1 MSQRRPP
8 EYLRKQQGPTLGC
21 ADVTVVSIAAI
32 SAFVILILI
41 LSRADFA
48 SVFENFGRNTTPIAA
63 AVAQTSPVS
72 RSPTPLPATPT
83 PTLAPPSPTPTK
95 PALKKAV
102 LKQNCNLRPEPSVN
116 RGTKGEF
123 KAGAAFLLLG
133 NQREAENIR
142 WINVEVD
149 DGSKNQGWMWDTCFD
164 ITT

>member
-1 MSQRRPP
+1 V
-8 EYLRKQQGPTLGC
+8 GC
-21 ADVTVVSIAAI
+21 ADVTIVAIAAI
-32 SAFVILILI
+32 TAFVILILI

-48 SVFENFGRNTTPIAA
+48 AVFENFGRNNTPIAA
-63 AVAQTSPVS
+63 AVAQTSPVAKS
-72 RSPTPLPATPT
+72 ATPRLATPT
-83 PTLAPPSPTPTK
+83 PTPPPPSPTPTT
-95 PALKKAV
+95 PAPKKVV

-116 RGTKGEF
+116 KGTKGEF
-123 KAGAAFLLLG
+123 KAGAPFILLG

>member
-1 MSQRRPP
+1 M
-8 EYLRKQQGPTLGC
+8 GC

-32 SAFVILILI
+32 TAFVILILI

-48 SVFENFGRNTTPIAA
+48 SVVENFGRNNTPVAA
-63 AVAQTSPVS
+63 AQAQPSPAVK
-72 RSPTPLPATPT
+72 SPTPRPATPT
-83 PTLAPPSPTPTK
+83 PTAIPPTPT
-95 PALKKAV
+95 PTTPTPKKV
-102 LKQNCNLRPEPSVN
+102 ILKQNCNLRPEPSVN
-116 RGTKGEF
+116 KGTKGEF
-123 KAGAAFLLLG
+123 KAGSPFLFLG